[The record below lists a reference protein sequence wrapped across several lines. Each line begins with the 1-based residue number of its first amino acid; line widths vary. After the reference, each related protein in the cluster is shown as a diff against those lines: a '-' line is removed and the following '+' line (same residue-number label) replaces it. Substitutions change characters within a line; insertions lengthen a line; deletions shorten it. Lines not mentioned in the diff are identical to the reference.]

1 MVRCMYIGMTV
12 FQIIFCRVQLS
23 EDIVEVLGSGKDW
36 KKYEITVLKNA
47 I

>member
-1 MVRCMYIGMTV
+1 MYIGMTV

-36 KKYEITVLKNA
+36 KNMKLQC
-47 I
+47 

>member
-1 MVRCMYIGMTV
+1 MYIGMTV

-36 KKYEITVLKNA
+36 KKI
-47 I
+47 